1 MDDAHSV
8 NVLCPSL
15 QKGVGYHL
23 DLFVLAI
30 QIAVCS
36 VLGLPWFVASTV
48 IAVSHVISLR
58 KESEI
63 SAPGEKPQFLGC
75 R

>member
-1 MDDAHSV
+1 M
-8 NVLCPSL
+8 
-15 QKGVGYHL
+15 GYHL
-23 DLFVLAI
+23 DLFVIAA
-30 QIAVCS
+30 QIAACS

-63 SAPGEKPQFLGC
+63 SAPGEKPQFYGI